1 MTEAAETDAL
11 IAERRGPLGLITLNR
26 PKALNALTQAMIGVM
41 HDTLDRWVDDP
52 GVHAVIVRGAGDRA
66 FCAGGDVVAIY
77 RDGLAARAGES
88 DGAVTR
94 SFFLDEYR
102 LDHRIHTYPKPYI
115 ALLDGLTMGGG
126 VGVSMHGRYRV
137 ATESMVFAM
146 PETGIGLF
154 PDVGATWFLPRAP
167 GEVGTYLALTGRRC
181 RTDDCYYIGYA
192 THDVPKAE
200 LDGLI
205 ADLAAG
211 DWHRDPHRLIEQVLA
226 SHRQDP
232 GPAPLSA
239 NRHLIDRCFGHDSV
253 EAIVAALKAEGGT
266 WAQETLET
274 LAGLS
279 PTSLK
284 LTLAALRRGAHM
296 SYAQC
301 VTMEYRLTQ
310 FCMAGHDFFEGI
322 RARLVDKDNA
332 PQWQPADLAGV
343 DDAAIEA
350 AFAPLG
356 EHDLVVKP

>member
-1 MTEAAETDAL
+1 MTDAADTQAL

-26 PKALNALTQAMIGVM
+26 PKALNALTQEMIGAM
-41 HDTLDRWVDDP
+41 HRTLDGWAEDP
-52 GVHAVIVRGAGDRA
+52 GVEAVVVRGAGDRA

-94 SFFLDEYR
+94 SFFRDEYR

-126 VGVSMHGRYRV
+126 VGISVHGRFRV
-137 ATESMVFAM
+137 ATEAMVFAM

-167 GEVGTYLALTGRRC
+167 GETGTYLALTGRRC
-181 RTDDCYYIGYA
+181 RTADCYYIGYA
-192 THDVPKAE
+192 THDVPKPE
-200 LDGLI
+200 IEGVI
-205 ADLAAG
+205 ADLAAA
-211 DWHRDPHRLIEQVLA
+211 DWHGDPDRLIEEVLA
-226 SHRQDP
+226 RHRQDP
-232 GPAPLSA
+232 GPAPLASH
-239 NRHLIDRCFGHDSV
+239 RPVIDRCFGHDSL
-253 EAIVAALKAEGGT
+253 EAIVAALKAEGGP

-274 LAGLS
+274 LATLS

-284 LTLAALRRGAHM
+284 LTLAALRRGKAM
-296 SYAQC
+296 SYAEC

-332 PQWQPADLAGV
+332 PQWDPADPAAV
-343 DDAAIEA
+343 DDAAIDA

-356 EHDLVVKP
+356 EADLVVAP

>member
-1 MTEAAETDAL
+1 MTDAAETEAL

-26 PKALNALTQAMIGVM
+26 PKALNALTQEMIGVM
-41 HDTLDRWVDDP
+41 HATLDRWTEDP
-52 GVHAVIVRGAGDRA
+52 GVAAVIVRGAGDRA

-88 DGAVTR
+88 QGAVTR
-94 SFFLDEYR
+94 SFFRDEYR

-126 VGVSMHGRYRV
+126 VGVSVHGRFRV

-167 GEVGTYLALTGRRC
+167 GETGTYLALTGRRC
-181 RTDDCYYIGYA
+181 STADCYYIGYA

-200 LDGLI
+200 LDRLI
-205 ADLAAG
+205 EDLAAA
-211 DWHRDPHRLIEQVLA
+211 DWHRDPDQVIAHVL
-226 SHRQDP
+226 SNHRQDP
-232 GPAPLSA
+232 GPAPLA
-239 NRHLIDRCFGHDSV
+239 AIRPAIDRCFGHDSV
-253 EAIVAALKAEGGT
+253 EAILAALRAEGGP

-274 LAGLS
+274 LAALS

-284 LTLAALRRGAHM
+284 LTLAALRRGRTM
-296 SYAQC
+296 RYAEC

-310 FCMAGHDFFEGI
+310 FCMAGHDFFEGV
-322 RARLVDKDNA
+322 RARLIDKDNT
-332 PQWQPADLAGV
+332 PHWIPADLAGV
-343 DDAAIEA
+343 DDSAIEA

-356 EHDLVVKP
+356 EVDLVVVP